1 LGSEPPFRGT
11 PFAVRDGF
19 QGAHFIDD
27 IETRALADLQPG
39 ESGVV
44 ARVSDSNPEMLRYLA
59 DRGIAIGMTV
69 HVHARE
75 PFEGPLSVSLDERE
89 HVLGRQVASAIRVHG
104 SFN

>member
-1 LGSEPPFRGT
+1 
-11 PFAVRDGF
+11 
-19 QGAHFIDD
+19 
-27 IETRALADLQPG
+27 
-39 ESGVV
+39 
-44 ARVSDSNPEMLRYLA
+44 MLRYLA